1 MGLFSGLT
9 EIAGGLIGTA
19 VGGPAGGALGSSL
32 GGIVGNQLDNNRTG
46 RLNNRQAK
54 KDYALHRKRFEH
66 TVADAKA
73 AGIHPLEALR
83 SGGANTSPNYTPRLQ
98 TTNARD
104 QDFDT
109 IQSVLT
115 GEYAENRS
123 RDRLNDELTR
133 VDIDNA
139 RRGRIPKSGPGPN
152 TDLRPPKFDADGN
165 PIPRKE
171 NYLVEVWNPL
181 SSIQKRAKWV

>member
-66 TVADAKA
+66 TVADAKLLAYILLRLSVLAVLTPPRTTHLAYKPPTPVTKTLTQSKAFSLVSTQKTA
-73 AGIHPLEALR
+73 AATAL
-83 SGGANTSPNYTPRLQ
+83 
-98 TTNARD
+98 TTN
-104 QDFDT
+104 
-109 IQSVLT
+109 
-115 GEYAENRS
+115 
-123 RDRLNDELTR
+123 
-133 VDIDNA
+133 
-139 RRGRIPKSGPGPN
+139 
-152 TDLRPPKFDADGN
+152 
-165 PIPRKE
+165 
-171 NYLVEVWNPL
+171 
-181 SSIQKRAKWV
+181 